1 MNNPG
6 SNINFAAESNSGMQH
21 LASGRYREAEAVF
34 MNLLK
39 TLPEGST
46 AERAIT
52 LGQLG
57 SCHSAQ
63 GRPDRAAEC
72 YRSSVALY
80 DKLGDKDE
88 LARNKAVVLSE
99 LGNMLRLTG
108 DMDGSRTSYESS
120 LEMFRRLNDSRN
132 IASLAGRLGA
142 IALYGGDLEESEKRY
157 TEARD
162 HSKALN
168 EKDHEA
174 LASHQL
180 GLVCQ
185 IGRRWDDAERHYAE
199 AARIREASGQIVGAN
214 SASATWNQLAQV
226 ADHAGKPEQ
235 AEDWF
240 RKVLEVRQDVDA
252 AGTCMTLCNLAR
264 LLLKQPDRLDEADAL
279 AESALAAAER
289 LEPGEVGIWEI
300 HDTLA
305 DIANAQGLAEEFRK
319 HRMLARQANAV
330 FPGTRNAI
338 RQYMPLVAA
347 VVSFRHGH
355 KDAAAVVAQEQAAM
369 RETGMEWTRLA
380 DAIDSIMAGE
390 ESKGIFNSLYAF
402 QANIVATILLGI
414 ENPDNLQD
422 LIEGEAGGEAA
433 GFAPEQGAEA
443 VSRELADM
451 IRRTLAQPELRAAF
465 EHMLVEMGNHGG
477 KDFADVLR
485 RVMKG
490 ERDADTLCRGLDEK
504 DTAVLREIL
513 RSI

>member
-1 MNNPG
+1 
-6 SNINFAAESNSGMQH
+6 MQH

-39 TLPEGST
+39 NLPEGST
-46 AERAIT
+46 EERAIT

-88 LARNKAVVLSE
+88 PARHKAVVLSE

-120 LEMFRRLNDSRN
+120 LEVFRRLNDSRN

-162 HSKALN
+162 HSKALK
-168 EKDHEA
+168 ETEHEA

-185 IGRRWDDAERHYAE
+185 IGRRWDEAERHYAE
-199 AARIREASGQIVGAN
+199 AARIREASGKIVGAN
-214 SASATWNQLAQV
+214 SASVTWNQLAQV
-226 ADHAGKPEQ
+226 ADHAGKPGE

-240 RKVLEVRQDVDA
+240 RKVLEARQDVDA
-252 AGTCMTLCNLAR
+252 AGACMTLCNLAR

-279 AESALAAAER
+279 AESALAEAEK
-289 LEPGEVGIWEI
+289 LEPGKVGIWEI

-305 DIANAQGLAEEFRK
+305 DIANARGLAEDFRK
-319 HRMLARQANAV
+319 HRMLARQTNAV
-330 FPGTRNAI
+330 FPETRNAV
-338 RQYMPLVAA
+338 RQYMPLIAA

-355 KDAAAVVAQEQAAM
+355 KDAAAVVAHEQAAM

-380 DAIDSIMAGE
+380 DAIDRIMAGE
-390 ESKGIFNSLYAF
+390 ESQGIFNSLYAF

-414 ENPDNLQD
+414 ENPDNLQA
-422 LIEGEAGGEAA
+422 LIDGDAAEVKGGSSES
-433 GFAPEQGAEA
+433 GAVPGVDE
-443 VSRELADM
+443 VSRELVDM

-490 ERDADTLCRGLDEK
+490 ERDADALCRGLDDK
-504 DTAVLREIL
+504 DAAVL
-513 RSI
+513 